1 MAGRIDDIE
10 RKPLDC
16 ELVAFAKAHGDHI
29 GLSLLT
35 HHGDAMGTVAQR
47 PKAGDVV
54 GVQVRVHR
62 FYQLQIELFHEL
74 QITIDLLQHRID
86 DQRLAA
92 RTAGE
97 QIGVGA
103 G

>member
-1 MAGRIDDIE
+1 MI
-10 RKPLDC
+10 
-16 ELVAFAKAHGDHI
+16 
-29 GLSLLT
+29 
-35 HHGDAMGTVAQR
+35 
-47 PKAGDVV
+47 

-92 RTAGE
+92 APARQ
-97 QIGVGA
+97 QIGIGA
-103 G
+103 GHAVEDLAEDHARYRPFLALLGRRRHFLRGGHA